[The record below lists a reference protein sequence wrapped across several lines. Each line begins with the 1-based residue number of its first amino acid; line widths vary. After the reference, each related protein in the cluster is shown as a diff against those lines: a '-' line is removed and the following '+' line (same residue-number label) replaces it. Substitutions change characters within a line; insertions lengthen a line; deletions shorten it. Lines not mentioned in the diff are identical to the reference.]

1 MSASSSILT
10 SFALS
15 LAPEHAL
22 ALGREHGPSEDQSFL
37 RQGEGLIRIF
47 MDEESTSQIDDLE
60 QITLGVTVI
69 VMRVG
74 SNTAICEYVPGDL
87 KDRTVDNVATE

>member
-1 MSASSSILT
+1 
-10 SFALS
+10 
-15 LAPEHAL
+15 
-22 ALGREHGPSEDQSFL
+22 
-37 RQGEGLIRIF
+37 

-69 VMRVG
+69 VIRVG

-87 KDRTVDNVATE
+87 KDRTVTT